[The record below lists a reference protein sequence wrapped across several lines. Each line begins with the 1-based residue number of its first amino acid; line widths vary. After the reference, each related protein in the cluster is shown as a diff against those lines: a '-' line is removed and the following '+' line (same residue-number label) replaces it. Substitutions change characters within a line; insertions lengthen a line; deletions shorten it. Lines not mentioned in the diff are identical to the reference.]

1 MSITATAPG
10 SVTTIFAPQ
19 DGEAS
24 LGVSFAIADGATV
37 TVRPA
42 PETVVALDGARTS
55 IAPVLGVLRRLGVT
69 AEVRVETEVPI
80 GCGFGVSGAA
90 TLATALAANE
100 MDGLGHDRQALV
112 EMSHRAEVAAGT
124 GLGDVFIQECGGLV
138 WDRGDG
144 MQRMACTEPIGYS
157 TFGHIATADVLGDD
171 EAVRR
176 VATVGQEMLA
186 DLDPTEGLPSL
197 FEASWA
203 FATRTGLATE
213 RVERGVADVAEAG
226 GTATMA
232 MVGET
237 VLGVGETE
245 PLEQTTRITPSG
257 AAVRD

>member
-1 MSITATAPG
+1 MSVTATAPG

-42 PETVVALDGARTS
+42 SETVVSLDGARTS
-55 IAPVLGVLRRLGVT
+55 IAPVSGVLRRLGVT
-69 AEVRVETEVPI
+69 AEVRVESEVPI

-100 MDGLGHDRQALV
+100 MAGLGHDRQALV
-112 EMSHRAEVAAGT
+112 EMAHRAEVAAGT
-124 GLGDVFIQECGGLV
+124 GLGDVFIQDRGGLV

-157 TFGHIATADVLGDD
+157 TFGHIATADVLGDA

-176 VATVGQEMLA
+176 VATVGQEALA
-186 DLDPTEGLPSL
+186 NLDPTDGLIPL
-197 FEASWA
+197 FKASWE
-203 FATRTGLATE
+203 FATRSGLATE
-213 RVERGVADVAEAG
+213 RVERVVADVRAAG

-237 VLGVGETE
+237 VVTVGAHEAFDHST
-245 PLEQTTRITPSG
+245 QSTASG
-257 AAVRD
+257 ARVR